1 MNLYKIIG
9 LSKKTVNGISYETD
23 AKNYI
28 LTNENGRGITKKLDF
43 IHYIIY
49 ILFQN
54 SYYSIHLS
62 KYDCASFS
70 GKLCSIAMM
79 KILDSNYTDATSN
92 ITHYPIKPLFIFADF
107 EIKEYSYDD
116 SMDIYLHE
124 DTNTFLF
131 KYSSIGD
138 NEKDPCG
145 YVYINMELFQDSL

>member
-70 GKLCSIAMM
+70 VKLCSISMM
-79 KILDSNYTDATSN
+79 KILD
-92 ITHYPIKPLFIFADF
+92 
-107 EIKEYSYDD
+107 
-116 SMDIYLHE
+116 
-124 DTNTFLF
+124 
-131 KYSSIGD
+131 
-138 NEKDPCG
+138 
-145 YVYINMELFQDSL
+145 